1 VFNRKKEVYL
11 YSERKTK
18 NKFQKII
25 KITLLSFFVIFI
37 SGTIYLYNA
46 TSILIDPIKEPTRL
60 FTTGVDFSLDEI
72 ISRKSLLEIIKQYHL
87 IRSTQ
92 KYPKIGYFYQRN
104 NKFVLRFEDEII
116 RIYLKNNK
124 VSFLSKNNKTLTK
137 IKLPEVYIGTLTN
150 KEFKDYL
157 YLELDKHPQ
166 KLIDMLLSI
175 EDARFYDHEGVD
187 FISLYSA
194 IYDTFFNNKAL
205 RGASTI
211 TQQLIKNTIL
221 TNERTFTRKIQEF
234 FLAFMVELRFDK
246 KTILERYLN
255 TVYFAQDGRRA
266 IHGFALASQYYF
278 NQNVENLSEEKM
290 ALLVAM
296 TKGAFAYH
304 PKLKPK
310 QAKKRRDLV
319 LRVWNKS
326 QKVTKWIGNILKRPL
341 KVVKKKK
348 YQHYAS
354 SVDLVRKELKEN
366 YPNLQNDNLKIH
378 LSLDIKLQHLLQKK
392 VIAKLNDFEQYGP
405 KINKLEMAI
414 IIADEKNSEIKA
426 ILGNR
431 FNREAVF
438 NRALNAIR
446 PIGSLIKPI
455 IYLSALSQSE
465 KYNLVTTLNDD
476 KFKKSYLQLSQDDF
490 RVLKNKIWQPK
501 NYDKQQHGNVQLIDS
516 LAKSYN
522 VPTVKLGL
530 EVGLKAVIKTLNQAG
545 LDKEI
550 EYLPSLL
557 LGALS
562 LTPLEIL
569 NIYQTLMGDGFIQKS
584 KIIKSI
590 YKNGKLVKAEKT
602 HKNVFNNQP
611 LDAKYLNLLKFAML
625 ETTNTGTAKT
635 LRKDFPNIKIATKT
649 GTSDEYRDSWFVAIG
664 DEYSVVTWIGRD
676 DNKPTFLSGATGAMQ
691 VFKSIFK
698 ERGFKNLSLDKNAQT
713 LKLSK
718 VSTCEDFVEMPFVM
732 KKNTKQILEKDGWFI
747 CL

>member
-11 YSERKTK
+11 YSQRKTK
-18 NKFQKII
+18 NKLQKII
-25 KITLLSFFVIFI
+25 KITLLIFSVIFI
-37 SGTIYLYNA
+37 SGSIYLYGVTN
-46 TSILIDPIKEPTRL
+46 ILKDPIKEPTRL
-60 FTTGVDFSLDEI
+60 FATGVDFSLDEI

-87 IRSTQ
+87 IRSAE
-92 KYPKIGYFYQRN
+92 KYPKIGYFYERA

-116 RIYLKNNK
+116 KIYLKNNK
-124 VSFLSKNNKTLTK
+124 ISFLSKNNQTLTK

-157 YLELDKHPQ
+157 YLELDKYPQ
-166 KLIDMLLSI
+166 KLIDMLLSV
-175 EDARFYDHEGVD
+175 EDARFYNHEGVD

-194 IYDTFFNNKAL
+194 IYDTFFNNKTL

-278 NQNVENLSEEKM
+278 NQTVENLSEEKM

-310 QAKKRRDLV
+310 QAKKRRNLV
-319 LRVWNKS
+319 LRIWNKS
-326 QKVTKWIGNILKRPL
+326 QEKPKWIGHLLKKPL
-341 KVVKKKK
+341 KVVKKKR

-354 SVDLVRKELKEN
+354 SVDLVRKELKEY
-366 YPNLQNDNLKIH
+366 YPNLQNDNLKIY

-392 VIAKLNDFEQYGP
+392 VIEKLNDFERYGS
-405 KINKLEMAI
+405 KIKKLETAI
-414 IIADEKNSEIKA
+414 IIADKKSSKIKA

-438 NRALNAIR
+438 NRALNAVR

-455 IYLSALSQSE
+455 IYLTALSQSK

-490 RVLKNKIWQPK
+490 RVLKSKIWQPK
-501 NYDKQQHGNVQLIDS
+501 NYDRKQHGNVQLIDS

-522 VPTVKLGL
+522 IPTVKLGL
-530 EVGLKAVIKTLNQAG
+530 EVGLKAIIKTLNQAG

-557 LGALS
+557 LGSLS

-569 NIYQTLMGDGFIQKS
+569 NIYQTLMGNGFIQKS

-590 YKNGKLVKAEKT
+590 YQNGKRIKAEKR
-602 HKNVFNNQP
+602 HKRTFNNQP
-611 LDAKYLNLLKFAML
+611 FDTKYLNLLKFAML

-635 LRKDFPNIKIATKT
+635 LQKHFPNIKIATKT
-649 GTSDEYRDSWFVAIG
+649 GTSDEYRDSWFVATG
-664 DEYSVVTWIGRD
+664 DKYSVVTWIGRD
-676 DNKPTFLSGATGAMQ
+676 DNKSTFLSGATGAMQ
-691 VFKSIFK
+691 IFKSIFK
-698 ERGFKNLSLDKNAQT
+698 ERGFENLSLAKNT
-713 LKLSK
+713 KMLRLSK
-718 VSTCEDFVEMPFVM
+718 VNTCEDSILVPFVM
-732 KKNTKQILEKDGWFI
+732 EENTKQILEKDGWFI